1 MQIRVDTNELEEFNV
16 SLKKIKGDIDELN
29 ILMDRVMGKVI
40 FEKIISDPAV
50 VSDVEQLSEE
60 IKDLSFDL
68 DAYIYDINLIKDE
81 FINLNQK
88 LKDNS
93 TELKNMIQDMLSISK
108 NSFVPATFSINA
120 SISSEENE
128 SAMKAF
134 GVNEKINQTIELSK
148 YRDLS

>member
-1 MQIRVDTNELEEFNV
+1 MTDKITFYLNNSNNSALDNGSVVISENNLVDNPKFANLYAKLDDITY
-16 SLKKIKGDIDELN
+16 KIGPN
-29 ILMDRVMGKVI
+29 YT
-40 FEKIISDPAV
+40 
-50 VSDVEQLSEE
+50 EE

-81 FINLNQK
+81 FRNINQK

-93 TELKNMIQDMLSISK
+93 TELKNMIQDMLNISK